1 MSSSCPESSTHRA
14 SRAESCPRAWAA
26 FPAALRSIR
35 SRVVALTREPVP
47 STSGTHRSSSATAV
61 RASAA
66 AVRSPSSVFPA
77 SVRCGRPP
85 PRVKTSSARSSRS
98 RPGPASGRFSLSG
111 PPSAGGAFA
120 ARAGLAAAG
129 SAITTRDAA
138 TSREAAWS
146 SSPAPMF
153 NCSRIEFGPTPAEI
167 GGSAGVGPNPELEG
181 HTKSSPA
188 NEEGK
193 SFTCMHSV
201 GEG

>member
-111 PPSAGGAFA
+111 PPSAGGPFA

-138 TSREAAWS
+138 TSREAAGS
-146 SSPAPMF
+146 SSPAPMLQLF
-153 NCSRIEFGPTPAEI
+153 NCSNLGQHRQKSEVLPVLAQTPNWRVTPSQVLPTRKESRSHACI
-167 GGSAGVGPNPELEG
+167 R
-181 HTKSSPA
+181 
-188 NEEGK
+188 
-193 SFTCMHSV
+193 
-201 GEG
+201 

>member
-98 RPGPASGRFSLSG
+98 RPGPGPASGRFSLSG

-138 TSREAAWS
+138 TSREVAGSS
-146 SSPAPMF
+146 SSPAPMLQLF
-153 NCSRIEFGPTPAEI
+153 NSKFNLKPEVFF
-167 GGSAGVGPNPELEG
+167 AGVAELRG
-181 HTKSSPA
+181 DHSKSCQR
-188 NEEGK
+188 GRK